1 MPGSDTEQLRPQ
13 HTPPIMD
20 LASFEREALKLIESG
35 GYVEAITQLEKLSA
49 LIDEIV
55 RKLRK
60 KLPRKDRGKVATESH
75 PDAPKPRARATSA
88 GLERLTAQPK
98 HKQQQQQQQNEPER
112 SAGAKQAR
120 AVATRAPPA
129 VQDPHAA
136 AMRAASPSGSFAPW
150 DEPGDLRAQQ
160 QIVQSTEERHTQLLY
175 KITHL
180 EAKVK
185 KYEDKMEAQEK
196 LMAASETERQRLA
209 RSLEAKEKSLTQLK
223 GVMRGIQKEKAQKD
237 EIADRERAVASHSD
251 RTVQLEAE
259 LRKRACIV
267 SQQEIALGKWQAK
280 AKTLECKL
288 RLAQEQVKKVKEEA
302 AEQASAAPRAGLG
315 SGAAVPEKEPASSK
329 RPNSRPGS
337 GASSR
342 SAGGAARSGE
352 DVAVYKEKLRAL
364 KAALKFTTDELE
376 SREVEVAQLRVAQ
389 QMAEEE
395 TAEWRAQKDIIDK
408 KVKHS
413 STALRN
419 VLQVCIR
426 SN

>member
-1 MPGSDTEQLRPQ
+1 
-13 HTPPIMD
+13 MD
-20 LASFEREALKLIESG
+20 LASFEREALKLIETG

-60 KLPRKDRGKVATESH
+60 KLPRKDRKAITEKH

-98 HKQQQQQQQNEPER
+98 HKQPQQKKEAER
-112 SAGAKQAR
+112 GAGTKQAR
-120 AVATRAPPA
+120 SAPRASPA
-129 VQDPHAA
+129 AEDPQA
-136 AMRAASPSGSFAPW
+136 AMRAASPSGSFTPW
-150 DEPGDLRAQQ
+150 DAPGDARAQQ

-180 EAKVK
+180 EAKVT
-185 KYEDKMEAQEK
+185 KYENKLEEQEK
-196 LMAASETERQRLA
+196 QVAASETERQRLA
-209 RSLEAKEKSLTQLK
+209 RSLEAKERSLTQLK

-237 EIADRERAVASHSD
+237 EMADRERAVASHSD

-259 LRKRACIV
+259 LRKRASIV

-288 RLAQEQVKKVKEEA
+288 RLAKEQVKKVKEEA
-302 AEQASAAPRAGLG
+302 AEQAAGGLGAGLG
-315 SGAAVPEKEPASSK
+315 SGAAGEKEVGGGR

-337 GASSR
+337 GASNR
-342 SAGGAARSGE
+342 STGGAGRSGE
-352 DVAVYKEKLRAL
+352 DVAVYKEKLRAM
-364 KAALKFTTDELE
+364 KEALKFTTDELE

-419 VLQVCIR
+419 VLQVCILSTLHVSSSKGR
-426 SN
+426 RNVL

>member
-1 MPGSDTEQLRPQ
+1 
-13 HTPPIMD
+13 MD
-20 LASFEREALKLIESG
+20 LASFEREALKLIETG
-35 GYVEAITQLEKLSA
+35 GYVEAITQLEKLST

-60 KLPRKDRGKVATESH
+60 KLPAKDRGRKATTAKH
-75 PDAPKPRARATSA
+75 PDAPKPRVRATSA

-98 HKQQQQQQQNEPER
+98 HKQPQQKKEAER
-112 SAGAKQAR
+112 GAGAKQAR
-120 AVATRAPPA
+120 SVPRASPA
-129 VQDPHAA
+129 AEDPQA
-136 AMRAASPSGSFAPW
+136 AMRAASPTGSFTPW
-150 DEPGDLRAQQ
+150 DAPGDARAQQ

-180 EAKVK
+180 EAKVT
-185 KYEDKMEAQEK
+185 KYESKLQEQEK
-196 LMAASETERQRLA
+196 QVAASETERQRLA
-209 RSLEAKEKSLTQLK
+209 RSLEAKERSLTQLK

-237 EIADRERAVASHSD
+237 EMADRERAVASHSD

-259 LRKRACIV
+259 LRKRASIV

-288 RLAQEQVKKVKEEA
+288 RLSKEQAKKAKEEA
-302 AEQASAAPRAGLG
+302 AEQAAGGLGPGLG
-315 SGAAVPEKEPASSK
+315 SSAAAGEKEAAGSR

-337 GASSR
+337 GASNR
-342 SAGGAARSGE
+342 SAGGAGRSGE
-352 DVAVYKEKLRAL
+352 DAAAYKEKLRAL
-364 KAALKFTTDELE
+364 KEALKFTTDELE

-419 VLQVCIR
+419 VLQVCIH
-426 SN
+426 ST